1 MTKQKQNF
9 LDIISPFL
17 KGIGQIML
25 QNSAWTGL
33 FFLAGIC
40 CGSLMMGLAAAIAV
54 ITGTFTARL
63 LKYDEDEINSG
74 LYGFSATLVGVAMVC
89 FYQPTIIIWVTIV
102 IGSALATIIQ
112 HLFIV
117 KKIPAYTFPFI
128 LVTWLLLCI
137 FHYFPA
143 LIQQQPASPVTYAN
157 NYLAL
162 FSRGFGQVNFQDN
175 IWAGILFMIGVFI
188 SRPIAAIYAI
198 VGTALSAMLAYQL
211 KVPIADIY
219 LGLLSYN
226 ALLCA
231 ITFAGN
237 KAEDVLMTLISV
249 VLSVLITIQMR
260 RLNLPVLTFPFVL
273 ATWLT
278 IVIKMVKQTVQLKLK
293 Q

>member
-9 LDIISPFL
+9 LGIVSPFL

-63 LKYDEDEINSG
+63 LKYDKDEINSG
-74 LYGFSATLVGVAMVC
+74 LYGFSATLVGVALIC
-89 FYQPTIIIWVTIV
+89 FFQPTIIIWITVLV
-102 IGSALATIIQ
+102 GSALATIIQ

-117 KKIPAYTFPFI
+117 KKVPAYTFPFI
-128 LVTWLLLCI
+128 LVTWLLLYV

-143 LIQQQPASPVTYAN
+143 LIQQQPASPNTYAN
-157 NYLAL
+157 NYIAL

-175 IWAGILFMIGVFI
+175 VWAGILFMIGVFI

-211 KVPIADIY
+211 KVPIDDIY
-219 LGLLSYN
+219 LGLVSYN
-226 ALLCA
+226 AVLCA
-231 ITFAGN
+231 ITFSGN
-237 KAEDVLMTLISV
+237 NAEDVLMTLISV
-249 VLSVLITIQMR
+249 VLSVLITIQIR
-260 RLNLPVLTFPFVL
+260 HFNLPVLTFPFVL

-278 IVIKMVKQTVQLKLK
+278 IVIKMVKQMVQLKLK